1 MTSPPPALPATPK
14 AVVEACTRPA
24 TPAYVPEVRL
34 RVADEVFDLWQR
46 TGRLPYWAFA
56 WAGGLALARHVLDHP
71 GLMAGR
77 AVLDLASG
85 SGLVAI
91 AAARAGA
98 ASVIAADIDPLAGAA
113 IALNAEANDV
123 RVTVLLDDLLAAPDR
138 PYGHAPRSGPEPG
151 TQSGPKAGPNRSTE
165 FDPDA
170 TEVVLAGDVFY
181 ERPMAESIMAYLERA
196 RRRGA
201 TVVVGDPDRA
211 YLPRHRFTRLTTH
224 QVPGS
229 GLLEAEEIKT
239 ATVWRLP

>member
-1 MTSPPPALPATPK
+1 MTSPPPPSPPAPVPAAVPAARPR
-14 AVVEACTRPA
+14 AVVESCTRLA
-24 TPAYVPEVRL
+24 APAYVPEVRL
-34 RVADEVFDLWQR
+34 RVAAEVFGLWER

-71 GLMAGR
+71 DLVAGR
-77 AVLDLASG
+77 TVLDLASG

-123 RVTVLLDDLLAAPDR
+123 RVTVLLHDLLADP
-138 PYGHAPRSGPEPG
+138 PGPEPG
-151 TQSGPKAGPNRSTE
+151 AETA
-165 FDPDA
+165 
-170 TEVVLAGDVFY
+170 EVVLAGDVFY
-181 ERPMAESIMAYLERA
+181 ERPLAERVMAYLENA

-201 TVVVGDPDRA
+201 EVVVGDPDRA
-211 YLPRHRFTRLTTH
+211 YLPRRRFARLGTHR
-224 QVPGS
+224 VPES
-229 GLLEAEEIKT
+229 GLLEAEEVKP

>member
-1 MTSPPPALPATPK
+1 MTSPPPALPATPR

-46 TGRLPYWAFA
+46 TGHLPYWAFA

-71 GLMAGR
+71 GLVAGR
-77 AVLDLASG
+77 TVLDLASG

-98 ASVIAADIDPLAGAA
+98 ASVTAADIDPLAGAA

-138 PYGHAPRSGPEPG
+138 LSGHAPNPGGRPGPEE
-151 TQSGPKAGPNRSTE
+151 A
-165 FDPDA
+165 
-170 TEVVLAGDVFY
+170 EVVLAGDVFY
-181 ERPMAESIMAYLERA
+181 ERPMAERVMAYLERA

-201 TVVVGDPDRA
+201 TVIVGDPDRA

-224 QVPGS
+224 RVPGS
-229 GLLEAEEIKT
+229 GLLEAEEVKT